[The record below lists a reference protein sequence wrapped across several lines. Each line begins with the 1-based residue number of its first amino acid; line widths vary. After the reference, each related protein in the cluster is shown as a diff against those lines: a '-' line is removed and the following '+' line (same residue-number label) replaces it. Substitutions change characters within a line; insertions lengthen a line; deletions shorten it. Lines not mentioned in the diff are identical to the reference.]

1 MEPERAHTRSHP
13 GKKEEDTNAKVS
25 FATFALVGALSGL
38 SPAGVHAAT
47 ISHPVITGTTSVEPA
62 ACRTVRERV
71 VPPNG
76 SVVYRMKK
84 TCGVGPVPMHRHCT
98 MVKERIHRANGAV
111 VFRSVRRCSA

>member
-13 GKKEEDTNAKVS
+13 GKIEEDANANGQ
-25 FATFALVGALSGL
+25 FRDFCPCFCGL
-38 SPAGVHAAT
+38 SPSAGVHAAT

-71 VPPNG
+71 VRPNG